1 MTVRDIRWFT
11 DLRAA
16 RLLELKGW
24 NVYEFGLG
32 REWLAINECG
42 RQVTGA
48 SPVELLRKLS
58 GQPSE
63 ARAREAA

>member
-1 MTVRDIRWFT
+1 VTVRDIRWFT
-11 DLRAA
+11 GVRAA

-24 NVYEFGLG
+24 RVYVFG

-42 RQVTGA
+42 RQAKGT

-58 GQPSE
+58 GRPSE